1 MEYIALQRSNY
12 LSVDQMNAIY
22 NNFLYLKEKI
32 ENQGLSVGEIEDN
45 TVSYDISPAVILE
58 KFNLV
63 EQNIQTIHKAL
74 RNGYDDSLNYKE
86 FVWQPY
92 TVDRKSEVVRWFEWF
107 EDMKKIEI
115 ISETLTD
122 INGEPITDI
131 NGEEIKTY
139 VIRSNENGT
148 I

>member
-32 ENQGLSVGEIEDN
+32 ESQGLSVGEIEDN

-92 TVDRKSEVVRWFEWF
+92 NVDRKNEVVRWLEWF

>member
-32 ENQGLSVGEIEDN
+32 ENQGLSVGEIADN

-58 KFNLV
+58 KFNFV

-74 RNGYDDSLNYKE
+74 RYGYDDSLYYQE
-86 FVWQPY
+86 FV
-92 TVDRKSEVVRWFEWF
+92 
-107 EDMKKIEI
+107 
-115 ISETLTD
+115 
-122 INGEPITDI
+122 
-131 NGEEIKTY
+131 
-139 VIRSNENGT
+139 
-148 I
+148 